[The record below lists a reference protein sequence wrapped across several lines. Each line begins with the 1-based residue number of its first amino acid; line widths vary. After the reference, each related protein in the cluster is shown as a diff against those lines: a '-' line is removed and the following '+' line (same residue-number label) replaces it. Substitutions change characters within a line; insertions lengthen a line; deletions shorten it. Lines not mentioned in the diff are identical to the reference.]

1 VTEPSIRKQVSMS
14 SIRFAVVGILVLFMM
29 MMMMMMMI
37 LIMMQIVK
45 VMFSLRQMVGIQS
58 LKLNKEVLLLLDL
71 IDSQDIFVSTFC
83 LP

>member
-1 VTEPSIRKQVSMS
+1 MS

-29 MMMMMMMI
+29 MMMMMM
-37 LIMMQIVK
+37 IMVQIVK
-45 VMFSLRQMVGIQS
+45 VMFFLRQMVGIQS

-71 IDSQDIFVSTFC
+71 IDSQDILVSTFC